1 MEERLAAHVSV
12 RHAHRFHS
20 CTEGDLNQTDN
31 CPAKILMLASANRE
45 PRTAMRTKWRV
56 STVQVRFLMHRNN
69 PQWPKSPPSSR
80 VRATKHIWHSA
91 MDWKGGEVLKQI
103 SESIADQS
111 HASGLLH
118 RLVFSLDVYRLVE
131 WADLVVANLNGR
143 VPDEGTIVECA
154 LAWQAN
160 KPLVYFKD
168 DWRAPFHGRDNLMLT
183 CLTKG
188 QITTSIEA
196 LPISIVHAVNAF
208 ATGAKST
215 DVALG
220 RTLAEC
226 RQRISFESSISF
238 QKLAIFRRT
247 KRVKLENC

>member
-1 MEERLAAHVSV
+1 MARIYCAGPFFNASEQSTMAQIATVIEGAGHQTYLAQ
-12 RHAHRFHS
+12 RDGL
-20 CTEGDLNQTDN
+20 E
-31 CPAKILMLASANRE
+31 
-45 PRTAMRTKWRV
+45 
-56 STVQVRFLMHRNN
+56 
-69 PQWPKSPPSSR
+69 
-80 VRATKHIWHSA
+80 
-91 MDWKGGEVLKQI
+91 GGEVLKQI

-238 QKLAIFRRT
+238 QKLAT
-247 KRVKLENC
+247 QAHEEGWKLENC